1 VCSLLGFYAPEA
13 DVRSRS
19 QAFLHNQGRDRGCGL
34 SLIID
39 LPADIT
45 ARDPSDRR
53 TKLFGI
59 DCGRK
64 RCQVVGFYNSAGAT
78 QKRRYEACIEKK
90 AGSPK
95 IRARDCGVELRFFLD
110 ESLTFSAAPTAI
122 LLGATEYAGRYH
134 TPRSAAVGG

>member
-19 QAFLHNQGRDRGCGL
+19 QAFLNNQGRDRGCGL
-34 SLIID
+34 SLIND

-59 DCGRK
+59 DCGRNHTMPAML
-64 RCQVVGFYNSAGAT
+64 QNTYS
-78 QKRRYEACIEKK
+78 
-90 AGSPK
+90 
-95 IRARDCGVELRFFLD
+95 GVLTA
-110 ESLTFSAAPTAI
+110 ES
-122 LLGATEYAGRYH
+122 
-134 TPRSAAVGG
+134 